1 MTIAECLRSISFNEI
16 EEILSQYGS
25 QIRFI
30 FHTCLYLEGEIILFL
45 ILTIWEH
52 DASLILWIIEFILI
66 LHLFDFL
73 LDGTNLLQLR
83 KLKMFTIELQYLVQL
98 SQRSKPLIETHPC
111 QTRNH

>member
-52 DASLILWIIEFILI
+52 DASLILRVIEEVIIQSLI
-66 LHLFDFL
+66 QTVFH
-73 LDGTNLLQLR
+73 
-83 KLKMFTIELQYLVQL
+83 L
-98 SQRSKPLIETHPC
+98 SQLLFYSFVHNALFLSYMFDL
-111 QTRNH
+111 